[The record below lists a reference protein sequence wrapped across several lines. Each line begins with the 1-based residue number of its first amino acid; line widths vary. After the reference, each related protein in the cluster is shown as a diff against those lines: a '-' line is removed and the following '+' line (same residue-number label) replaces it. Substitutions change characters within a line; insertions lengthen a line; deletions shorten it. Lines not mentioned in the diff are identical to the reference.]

1 MVFTDIEKDVAKQI
15 LKTGVII
22 LITVTIISILFNLGD
37 FIKINTNIAS
47 NFVEDQSTQNN
58 INIEKTVIQENP
70 ISIDIPEYNIHSSI
84 ESPVSND
91 VQTLDTALLRAAVYY
106 PGSGFPGSNNMLIF
120 GHSTSFKVVR
130 NKAYQVFNNI
140 KSVKPGTT
148 IYIRTQTQTHIYKT
162 RDVRKVSKYTAWIQ
176 FKSDKPMLTLSTCDS
191 FGKRSDRWVL
201 EADYVGV
208 Q

>member
-22 LITVTIISILFNLGD
+22 LITVTIISLLFNLGD